1 MFNVGGG
8 EVLVILIVALIVL
21 GPTKLPGAAKQVGS
35 FLTQIRQ
42 MSNDFKRELQDAV
55 PDEVNDLKRSLDQT
69 QRSLQSSTIDDEI
82 ERKARERG
90 RAIADGTLKPESV
103 VDGEAYSAAAAGMFV
118 EHDNEDEAST
128 GPDPDIGPES
138 EEEARTE
145 PEAAAPS
152 DDDSDT

>member
-21 GPTKLPGAAKQVGS
+21 GPNKLPGAAKQVGN

-55 PDEVNDLKRSLDQT
+55 PDEVIDLKRDLDQT
-69 QRSLQSSTIDDEI
+69 QRSLRSSTIDDEI

-90 RAIADGTLKPESV
+90 RAIADGTLEPEAV
-103 VDGEAYSAAAAGMFV
+103 VDGKVSSAAAAGMFV
-118 EHDNEDEAST
+118 DSEADDAGT
-128 GPDPDIGPES
+128 GPDPDVES
-138 EEEARTE
+138 EGENEAGTE
-145 PEAAAPS
+145 SDAPSSS
-152 DDDSDT
+152 DDDSDA